1 MAIGSNALVAALA
14 SVVKKHPRLSAGLA
28 FELGLMVA
36 TFVKT
41 ARARG
46 IGGASAKLIETV
58 PLLSAAA
65 SRSTA
70 RKAPARKRKAAARR
84 AA

>member
-1 MAIGSNALVAALA
+1 MAVGSSALVAALA
-14 SVVKKHPRLSAGLA
+14 NAVKKHPRLSAGLA

-46 IGGASAKLIETV
+46 IGGASVKLVEAV

-65 SRSTA
+65 SRTA
-70 RKAPARKRKAAARR
+70 RKAPARKRKLAARR
-84 AA
+84 AD